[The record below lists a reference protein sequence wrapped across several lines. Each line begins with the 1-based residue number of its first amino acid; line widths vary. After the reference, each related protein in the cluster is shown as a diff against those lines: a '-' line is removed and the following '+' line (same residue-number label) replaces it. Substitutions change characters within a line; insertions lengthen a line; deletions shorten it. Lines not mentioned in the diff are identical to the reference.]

1 MIWNNDDTEHSTGGL
16 YRWTMDALFGRQ
28 ISPSRKFK
36 EVSQDDT
43 NYNMKSHKDKQWDGH
58 GFQPRT
64 RSSSASFD
72 RSFLQRYELLQ
83 DEEEQDIMRPVR
95 SPARPYLSA
104 GHAAGQDAALAN
116 DESTDTFSNK
126 RQRFKGK
133 FSGPRY
139 HDESLKFRAP
149 AKNDPFISKLFQK
162 ESPEHPSNLPGK
174 FPSPFKQALRL
185 PAGVQVQLDPEEQIP
200 QKMFTD
206 EYLQL
211 LAELDQ
217 NGQKLKQLQ
226 QGLHQKQQDHILQET
241 SYREKYHVMRQELIT
256 ELKQSKKLY
265 DNYYRLYEKHKKM
278 RALDT
283 DASRLRQRISDLEAQ
298 VVDASI
304 EKAEEVRKLNET
316 IFQLEFR
323 EQETQSKH
331 ERERIRFQSR
341 IAELE
346 SIVESRLS
354 ISNGVQNPPLR
365 ERIKPVN
372 SSARI

>member
-16 YRWTMDALFGRQ
+16 YRWTMDALFGRH

-43 NYNMKSHKDKQWDGH
+43 NYNMKSRRDKQWDGH

-95 SPARPYLSA
+95 SPVRSCLSA
-104 GHAAGQDAALAN
+104 GQLASQGAVLQN

-133 FSGPRY
+133 LSGPSY
-139 HDESLKFRAP
+139 QDDSLKFRAP

-162 ESPEHPSNLPGK
+162 ESPQHPSNLPGK
-174 FPSPFKQALRL
+174 FPSPFKRDSEPSARSQR
-185 PAGVQVQLDPEEQIP
+185 QLNPNDLDP
-200 QKMFTD
+200 QKMYTD

-226 QGLHQKQQDHILQET
+226 QGLHQKQQDHLLQEA
-241 SYREKYHVMRQELIT
+241 SYREKYHVMRQELIA

-265 DNYYRLYEKHKKM
+265 DNYYRLYEKYKRI

-283 DASRLRQRISDLEAQ
+283 DASRLRQRINDLEAQ

-323 EQETQSKH
+323 EQETQSKYD
-331 ERERIRFQSR
+331 RERIRYQSR

-354 ISNGVQNPPLR
+354 LSNGAQNSPLR
-365 ERIKPVN
+365 ERLKPVN
-372 SSARI
+372 SSVRI